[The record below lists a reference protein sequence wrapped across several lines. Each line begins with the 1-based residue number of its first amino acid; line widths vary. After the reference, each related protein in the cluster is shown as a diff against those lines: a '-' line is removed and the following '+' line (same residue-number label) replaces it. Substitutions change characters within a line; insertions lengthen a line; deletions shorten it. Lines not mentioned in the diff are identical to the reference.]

1 MDTFVFLA
9 SLCCAVAALI
19 LAIAYLRDILRRV
32 LEGLCNA
39 DGSAEFWIRCATLLA
54 VTGSIVLLMLFGDF
68 DERTSLALALR
79 RCLFLTM
86 TAVFASVAII
96 SRNVW
101 NQARLQTP
109 VVLPEALLTPR
120 PPAGPTAKPQ

>member
-1 MDTFVFLA
+1 MDTTVFLV
-9 SLCCAVAALI
+9 SLACAVAAPI

-101 NQARLQTP
+101 NQARLQPSAAPATAGTARAP
-109 VVLPEALLTPR
+109 APAR
-120 PPAGPTAKPQ
+120 PQ